1 MILVLVILVALL
13 VLAVIVMAGLL
24 TLNRQPTSG
33 ESEHLADRADDLQRY
48 GENLERLVALYSDKL
63 TALAERKVNEMA
75 TLLNAAHED
84 RDRLLTAVLALTSPT
99 AAVTVGRIDAASAK
113 AQTDLDRTL
122 TMRQFMDETAGRD
135 TEFAT
140 SEGETIHPVGMGG

>member
-1 MILVLVILVALL
+1 MIVALIVLVVVLVAAL
-13 VLAVIVMAGLL
+13 VVIGALVSDRPPRAD
-24 TLNRQPTSG
+24 Q
-33 ESEHLADRADDLQRY
+33 HLDDRAEDLQQYR
-48 GENLERLVALYSDKL
+48 ENLERLVALYSDKL
-63 TALAERKVNEMA
+63 TALAERKVNEMT

-135 TEFAT
+135 TEFET
-140 SEGETIHPVGMGG
+140 SEGETIHPVGLGG